1 MICDRRLLLLAL
13 GLGLGWLA
21 TARQPALAAARAE
34 YRVVYLS
41 REMVLADRLLQEE
54 INQQAEDGWQYVDI
68 IYGWRTDLDP
78 PRSDPRYLLLKR

>member
-1 MICDRRLLLLAL
+1 MIRDRCLLLVALAL
-13 GLGLGWLA
+13 GLGWLVA
-21 TARQPALAAARAE
+21 ARQPAQAAARPE

-54 INQQAEDGWQYVDI
+54 INQQAEQGWQYVDV

-78 PRSDPRYLLLKR
+78 PRSDPRYLLLTR